1 MWRDHP
7 FSQKNKAAKR
17 AVRRGER
24 GRLERNPL
32 PIMAFIHIYI
42 SLLLENIFVGWWY

>member
-1 MWRDHP
+1 M
-7 FSQKNKAAKR
+7 SSEEGGEG
-17 AVRRGER
+17 AV
-24 GRLERNPL
+24 RNPL